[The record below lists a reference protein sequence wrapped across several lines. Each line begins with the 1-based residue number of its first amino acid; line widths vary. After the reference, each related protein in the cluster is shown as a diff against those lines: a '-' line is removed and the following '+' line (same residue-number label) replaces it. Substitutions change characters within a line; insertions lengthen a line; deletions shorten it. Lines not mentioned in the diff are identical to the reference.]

1 MEAIATNE
9 GGCKAS
15 PNDISEMLL
24 SALHCATLR
33 AKLDA
38 NEFTTIGIAL
48 RSRAI
53 TPDDALVWLADAGL
67 IDQVITDGINEQRA
81 A

>member
-1 MEAIATNE
+1 MEAIATNDGE
-9 GGCKAS
+9 RKA
-15 PNDISEMLL
+15 PPDDISEMLL
-24 SALHCATLR
+24 SALRCATLR

-53 TPDDALVWLADAGL
+53 TPDDAIVWLTDAGL
-67 IDQVITDGINEQRA
+67 IGQVISEPIADA
-81 A
+81 H